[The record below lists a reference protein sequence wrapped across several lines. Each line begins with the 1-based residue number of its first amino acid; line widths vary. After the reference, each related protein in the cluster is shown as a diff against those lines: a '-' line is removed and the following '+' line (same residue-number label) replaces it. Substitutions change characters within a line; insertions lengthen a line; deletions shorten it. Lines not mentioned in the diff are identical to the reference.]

1 MSNKA
6 IRTKA
11 EELLSFGVP
20 KQQVFDNLL
29 LQFPEAKP
37 RKVAEVVRYMP
48 SLQARERYGA
58 IHRALLITIALSAV
72 LRIVHPLL
80 DPDYDWAK
88 GFKYV
93 SLVPVATVLVG
104 WTIYRWQGQVLSW
117 VGWGNLA
124 TSGSL
129 VKQVTKFAGGEV
141 DAWNVAFA
149 AMPVLIGVLA
159 LVLVYGAFPRFKVDK
174 DPMGGPDR
182 ILFRE
187 DHAV

>member
-37 RKVAEVVRYMP
+37 KKVAEVVRYLP
-48 SLQARERYGA
+48 SLYARERFGA
-58 IHRALLITIALSAV
+58 VHRALLITIALSAV

-80 DPDYDWAK
+80 DPHYDWAI
-88 GFKYV
+88 GLKYV
-93 SLVPVATVLVG
+93 SLVPIATVLVG

-124 TSGSL
+124 TAGSL
-129 VKQVTKFAGGEV
+129 VKQIGKFAAGEV
-141 DAWNVAFA
+141 DVWNVAFA

-159 LVLVYGAFPRFKVDK
+159 LVLVRGAFPGFKVEK

-182 ILFRE
+182 IMFRE
-187 DHAV
+187 DHPV

>member
-11 EELLSFGVP
+11 EELLSFGIP

-29 LQFPEAKP
+29 LQFPEARPK
-37 RKVAEVVRYMP
+37 KVAEVVRYLP
-48 SLQARERYGA
+48 ALQARERYRSV
-58 IHRALLITIALSAV
+58 HVALLITIVLSAV
-72 LRIVHPLL
+72 LRIVYPLL
-80 DPDYDWAK
+80 DPDYDWAN

-104 WTIYRWQGQVLSW
+104 WSIYRWQGQVLTW

-124 TSGSL
+124 TAGSL
-129 VKQVTKFAGGEV
+129 VKQLAKFAGGEA
-141 DAWNVAFA
+141 DLWNVAVA

-159 LVLVYGAFPRFKVDK
+159 LMLVYGAFPGYKVEK
-174 DPMGGPDR
+174 HPMGGPDR
-182 ILFRE
+182 VVFRE
-187 DHAV
+187 EHTI